1 MEMTQS
7 LEDYLEAIHRLLEQ
21 GRRARVR
28 DVAEMIRVKMPS
40 VNRAMAELKARGLV
54 VQEPYRDLAL
64 TAAGTLAAE
73 AVFARHRLLTAFLE
87 KIGVPSATA
96 EHDGCIMEHILS
108 PETLE
113 CIRRFLEEGSGNA
126 RKGKGKKCTGE

>member
-7 LEDYLEAIHRLLEQ
+7 LEDYLEAIHRLLSQ

-28 DVAEMIRVKMPS
+28 DVAEMIGVKMPS

-54 VQEPYRDLAL
+54 VQEPYRDLEL
-64 TAAGTLAAE
+64 TAAGKLAAA
-73 AVFARHRLLTAFLE
+73 AVFERHRLLTAFLE
-87 KIGVPSATA
+87 KIGVQPETA

-113 CIRRFLEEGSGNA
+113 CIRRFLEGGRRA
-126 RKGKGKKCTGE
+126 KG

>member
-7 LEDYLEAIHRLLEQ
+7 LEDYLEAIHRLLVQ
-21 GRRARVR
+21 GKRARVR
-28 DVAEMIRVKMPS
+28 DVAEMIGVKMPS

-54 VQEPYRDLAL
+54 VQEPYRDLEL
-64 TAAGTLAAE
+64 TAAGKLAAE
-73 AVFARHRLLTAFLE
+73 AVFERHRLLMAFLE
-87 KIGVPSATA
+87 RIGVSKGTA

-113 CIRRFLEEGSGNA
+113 CIRRFLGD
-126 RKGKGKKCTGE
+126 

>member
-7 LEDYLEAIHRLLEQ
+7 LEDYLEAIHRLQTE

-28 DVAEMIRVKMPS
+28 DVAAMIGVKMPS

-54 VQEPYRDLAL
+54 VQEPYRELAL
-64 TAAGTLAAE
+64 TAAGKLAAE
-73 AVFARHRLLTAFLE
+73 AVFERHRLLKAFLE
-87 KIGVPSATA
+87 RLGVPAATA

-108 PETLE
+108 PETLQ
-113 CIRRFLEEGSGNA
+113 CIQRFVGEGAGS
-126 RKGKGKKCTGE
+126 

>member
-7 LEDYLEAIHRLLEQ
+7 LEDYLEAIHRLLAQ

-28 DVAEMIRVKMPS
+28 DVAEMIGVKMPS

-64 TAAGTLAAE
+64 TSAGKLAAE
-73 AVFARHRLLTAFLE
+73 AVFGRHRLLTAFLE
-87 KIGVPSATA
+87 KIGVPPETA

-113 CIRRFLEEGSGNA
+113 CIRRFLG
-126 RKGKGKKCTGE
+126 